1 MHAGGMLQAMTKFT
15 FRLESILA
23 IKLKLEEQAKM
34 EFAAAKMRLNEEE
47 DKLQALKDR
56 KEAYEQ
62 ELKRLYMGNLD
73 VRRINSTSAAIEV
86 TETQINTQVF
96 AVKRAEKKVTAASD
110 KLNTVMQERKSME
123 KLKENKFAEYMREYN
138 EEESKQT
145 DELISYQYGRVE
157 E

>member
-1 MHAGGMLQAMTKFT
+1 MTKFS
-15 FRLESILA
+15 FRLESILQ
-23 IKLKLEEQAKM
+23 IKIKLEEQAKM

-86 TETQINTQVF
+86 TETQIKTQVF
-96 AVKRAEKKVTAASD
+96 AVKRAEKKVAVASD
-110 KLNTVMQERKSME
+110 KLSTVMQERKSME
-123 KLKENKFAEYMREYN
+123 KLKENKLAEYMREYN

>member
-1 MHAGGMLQAMTKFT
+1 MTKFS
-15 FRLESILA
+15 FRLESILQ
-23 IKLKLEEQAKM
+23 IKIKLEEQAKM

-86 TETQINTQVF
+86 TETQINTQAF

-110 KLNTVMQERKSME
+110 KLSTVMQERKSME
-123 KLKENKFAEYMREYN
+123 KLKENKLAEYMREYN

>member
-1 MHAGGMLQAMTKFT
+1 MTKFS
-15 FRLESILA
+15 FRLESILQ
-23 IKLKLEEQAKM
+23 IKIKLEEQAKM

-96 AVKRAEKKVTAASD
+96 AVKRAEKKVAVASD
-110 KLNTVMQERKSME
+110 KLSTVMQERKSME
-123 KLKENKFAEYMREYN
+123 KLKENKLAEYMREYN

-145 DELISYQYGRVE
+145 DELISYQYGRAE

>member
-1 MHAGGMLQAMTKFT
+1 MTKFS
-15 FRLESILA
+15 FRLESILQ

-34 EFAAAKMRLNEEE
+34 EFGAAKMKLSEEQDKLDGLYNKKSGYEEE
-47 DKLQALKDR
+47 LKKLYSED
-56 KEAYEQ
+56 
-62 ELKRLYMGNLD
+62 LD
-73 VRRINSTSAAIEV
+73 IKRINGTARAIEIV
-86 TETQINTQVF
+86 DEQIKMQKY
-96 AVKRAEKKVTAASD
+96 AVKRAEKQVDLATQ

-123 KLKENKFAEYMREYN
+123 KLKEKRFAEYMREYN

>member
-1 MHAGGMLQAMTKFT
+1 MVYVMTKFT
-15 FRLESILA
+15 FRLESILS

-34 EFAAAKMRLNEEE
+34 EFGAAKMKLSEEQ
-47 DKLQALKDR
+47 DKLEGLYNKKSGYENDLK
-56 KEAYEQ
+56 K
-62 ELKRLYMGNLD
+62 LYSEDLD
-73 VRRINSTSAAIEV
+73 IKRINGTARAIEIV
-86 TETQINTQVF
+86 DEQIKLQKY
-96 AVKRAEKKVTAASD
+96 AVKRAEKQVDLATQ

-123 KLKENKFAEYMREYN
+123 KLKEKRFAEYMREYN

>member
-1 MHAGGMLQAMTKFT
+1 MTKFS
-15 FRLESILA
+15 FRLESILQ
-23 IKLKLEEQAKM
+23 IKIKLEEQAKM

-62 ELKRLYMGNLD
+62 ELKWLYMGNLD

-96 AVKRAEKKVTAASD
+96 AVKRAEKKVAVASD
-110 KLNTVMQERKSME
+110 KLSTVMQERKSME
-123 KLKENKFAEYMREYN
+123 KLKENKLAEYLREYN

>member
-1 MHAGGMLQAMTKFT
+1 MTRFS
-15 FRLESILA
+15 FRLESILQ
-23 IKLKLEEQAKM
+23 IKIKLEEQAKM

-73 VRRINSTSAAIEV
+73 VRRINSMSAAIEV
-86 TETQINTQVF
+86 TETQINTQAF
-96 AVKRAEKKVTAASD
+96 AVKRAEKKVAVASD
-110 KLNTVMQERKSME
+110 KLSTVMQERKSME
-123 KLKENKFAEYMREYN
+123 KLKENKLAEYMREYN

>member
-1 MHAGGMLQAMTKFT
+1 MTRFS
-15 FRLESILA
+15 FRLESILQ
-23 IKLKLEEQAKM
+23 IKIKLEEQAKM

-86 TETQINTQVF
+86 TETQINTQAF
-96 AVKRAEKKVTAASD
+96 AVKRAEKKVAVASE
-110 KLNTVMQERKSME
+110 KLSTVMQERKSME
-123 KLKENKFAEYMREYN
+123 KLKENKLAEYMREYN

>member
-1 MHAGGMLQAMTKFT
+1 MTRFS
-15 FRLESILA
+15 FRLESILQ
-23 IKLKLEEQAKM
+23 IKIKLEEQAKM

-86 TETQINTQVF
+86 TETQINTQAF
-96 AVKRAEKKVTAASD
+96 AVKRAEKKVAVASD
-110 KLNTVMQERKSME
+110 KLSTVMQERKSME

>member
-1 MHAGGMLQAMTKFT
+1 MTKFS
-15 FRLESILA
+15 FRLESILQ
-23 IKLKLEEQAKM
+23 IKIKREEQAKM

-96 AVKRAEKKVTAASD
+96 AVKRAEKKVAVASD
-110 KLNTVMQERKSME
+110 KLSTVMQERKSME
-123 KLKENKFAEYMREYN
+123 KLKENKLAEYMREYN

>member
-1 MHAGGMLQAMTKFT
+1 MTKFS
-15 FRLESILA
+15 FRLESILQ
-23 IKLKLEEQAKM
+23 IKIKLEEQAKM

-62 ELKRLYMGNLD
+62 ELKWLYMGNLD

-96 AVKRAEKKVTAASD
+96 AVKRAEKKVAVASD
-110 KLNTVMQERKSME
+110 KLSTVMQERKSME
-123 KLKENKFAEYMREYN
+123 KLKENKLAEYMREYN

>member
-1 MHAGGMLQAMTKFT
+1 MTRFS
-15 FRLESILA
+15 FRLESILQ
-23 IKLKLEEQAKM
+23 IKIKLEEQAKM

-86 TETQINTQVF
+86 TETQINTQAF
-96 AVKRAEKKVTAASD
+96 AVKKAEKKVAVASD
-110 KLNTVMQERKSME
+110 KLSTVMQERKSME
-123 KLKENKFAEYMREYN
+123 KLKENKLAEYMREYN

>member
-1 MHAGGMLQAMTKFT
+1 MTKFT
-15 FRLESILA
+15 FRLESILS

-34 EFAAAKMRLNEEE
+34 EFGAAKLKLNEEQ
-47 DKLQALKDR
+47 DKLDGLFTK
-56 KEAYEQ
+56 KSEYEE
-62 ELKRLYMGNLD
+62 ELKKLYSDDLD
-73 VRRINSTSAAIEV
+73 VKRINVTARAIDIVDE
-86 TETQINTQVF
+86 QIKVQKY
-96 AVKRAEKKVTAASD
+96 AVKRAEKQVDLATQ

-123 KLKENKFAEYMREYN
+123 KLKENRFAEYMREYN

>member
-1 MHAGGMLQAMTKFT
+1 MTKFS
-15 FRLESILA
+15 FRLESILQ
-23 IKLKLEEQAKM
+23 IKIKLEEQAKM

-56 KEAYEQ
+56 KKAYEQ

-96 AVKRAEKKVTAASD
+96 AVKRAEKKVAVASD
-110 KLNTVMQERKSME
+110 KLSTVMQERKSME
-123 KLKENKFAEYMREYN
+123 KLKENKLAEYMREYN

>member
-1 MHAGGMLQAMTKFT
+1 MTRFS
-15 FRLESILA
+15 FRLESILQ
-23 IKLKLEEQAKM
+23 IKIKLEEQAKM

-62 ELKRLYMGNLD
+62 ELKKLYLGNLD

-96 AVKRAEKKVTAASD
+96 AVKRAEKKVSVASD

-123 KLKENKFAEYMREYN
+123 KLKENKLAEYMREYN

-157 E
+157 D

>member
-1 MHAGGMLQAMTKFT
+1 MTKFS
-15 FRLESILA
+15 FRLESILQ
-23 IKLKLEEQAKM
+23 IKIKLEEQAKM

-73 VRRINSTSAAIEV
+73 VRRINSTSAAIGV

-96 AVKRAEKKVTAASD
+96 AVKRAEKKVAVASD
-110 KLNTVMQERKSME
+110 KLSTVMQERKSME
-123 KLKENKFAEYMREYN
+123 KLKENKLAEYMREYN

>member
-1 MHAGGMLQAMTKFT
+1 MTKFT
-15 FRLESILA
+15 FRLESILS

-34 EFAAAKMRLNEEE
+34 EFGAAKMKLSEEQ
-47 DKLQALKDR
+47 DKLEGLYNK
-56 KEAYEQ
+56 KSGYEND
-62 ELKRLYMGNLD
+62 LKRLYSEDLD
-73 VRRINSTSAAIEV
+73 IKRINGTARAIEIV
-86 TETQINTQVF
+86 DEQIKLQKY
-96 AVKRAEKKVTAASD
+96 AVKRAEKQVDLATQ

-123 KLKENKFAEYMREYN
+123 KLKEKRFAEYMREYN

>member
-1 MHAGGMLQAMTKFT
+1 MTKFS
-15 FRLESILA
+15 FRLESILQ
-23 IKLKLEEQAKM
+23 IKIKLEEQAKM

-73 VRRINSTSAAIEV
+73 VKRINSTSAAIEV

-96 AVKRAEKKVTAASD
+96 AVKRAEKKVAVASD
-110 KLNTVMQERKSME
+110 KLSSVMQERKSME

-145 DELISYQYGRVE
+145 DELISYQYGRAE

>member
-1 MHAGGMLQAMTKFT
+1 MTRFS
-15 FRLESILA
+15 FRLESILQ
-23 IKLKLEEQAKM
+23 IKIKLEEQAKM

-56 KEAYEQ
+56 KEQYEE
-62 ELKRLYMGNLD
+62 ELKKLYLGTLD
-73 VRRINSTSAAIEV
+73 VRRINSTAGAIKV
-86 TETQINTQVF
+86 TETQIKTQGF
-96 AVKRAEKKVTAASD
+96 AVKRAQKKVDAATT

-123 KLKENKFAEYMREYN
+123 KLKENKFAEYMQAYN

-145 DELISYQYGRVE
+145 DELISYQYGKVE

>member
-1 MHAGGMLQAMTKFT
+1 
-15 FRLESILA
+15 
-23 IKLKLEEQAKM
+23 M

-86 TETQINTQVF
+86 TETQINTQAF
-96 AVKRAEKKVTAASD
+96 AVKRAEKKVAAASD

>member
-1 MHAGGMLQAMTKFT
+1 MTKFT
-15 FRLESILA
+15 FRLESILS

-34 EFAAAKMRLNEEE
+34 EFGAAKMKLSEEQDKLDGLYNKKSGYEEE
-47 DKLQALKDR
+47 LKKLYSED
-56 KEAYEQ
+56 
-62 ELKRLYMGNLD
+62 LD
-73 VRRINSTSAAIEV
+73 IKRINGTARAIEIV
-86 TETQINTQVF
+86 DEQIKMQKY
-96 AVKRAEKKVTAASD
+96 AVKRAEKQVDLATQ

-123 KLKENKFAEYMREYN
+123 KLKEKRFAEYMREYN

>member
-1 MHAGGMLQAMTKFT
+1 MTKFT
-15 FRLESILA
+15 FRLESILS

-34 EFAAAKMRLNEEE
+34 EFAAAKMRLNEEQ
-47 DKLQALKDR
+47 DKLEGLFTK
-56 KEAYEQ
+56 KNEYEA
-62 ELKRLYMGNLD
+62 ELKRLYSDELD
-73 VRRINSTSAAIEV
+73 VRLINGTARAIDIVDE
-86 TETQINTQVF
+86 QIKMQKY
-96 AVKRAEKKVTAASD
+96 AVKRAEKQVDLATQ

-123 KLKENKFAEYMREYN
+123 KLKENRFAEYMREYN

>member
-1 MHAGGMLQAMTKFT
+1 MTKFS
-15 FRLESILA
+15 FRLESILQ
-23 IKLKLEEQAKM
+23 IKIKLEEQAKM

-56 KEAYEQ
+56 KETYEQ
-62 ELKRLYMGNLD
+62 ELKRLYMGKLD

-96 AVKRAEKKVTAASD
+96 AVKRAEKKVAVASD
-110 KLNTVMQERKSME
+110 KLSTVMQERKSME
-123 KLKENKFAEYMREYN
+123 KLKENKLAEYMREYN

>member
-1 MHAGGMLQAMTKFT
+1 MTKFT
-15 FRLESILA
+15 FRLESILS

-34 EFAAAKMRLNEEE
+34 EFGAAKLKLNEEQ
-47 DKLQALKDR
+47 DKLEGLFSK
-56 KEAYEQ
+56 KSEYEE
-62 ELKRLYMGNLD
+62 ELKKLYSDDLD
-73 VRRINSTSAAIEV
+73 VKRINGTARAIVIVDE
-86 TETQINTQVF
+86 QIKLQKDS
-96 AVKRAEKKVTAASD
+96 VKRAVKQVDLATQ

-123 KLKENKFAEYMREYN
+123 KLKENRFAEYMREYN

>member
-1 MHAGGMLQAMTKFT
+1 MTKFS
-15 FRLESILA
+15 FRLESILQ
-23 IKLKLEEQAKM
+23 IKIKLEEQAKM

-96 AVKRAEKKVTAASD
+96 AVKRAEKKVAVASD
-110 KLNTVMQERKSME
+110 KLSTVMQERKSME
-123 KLKENKFAEYMREYN
+123 KLKENKLAEYMREYN
-138 EEESKQT
+138 KEESKQT

>member
-1 MHAGGMLQAMTKFT
+1 
-15 FRLESILA
+15 
-23 IKLKLEEQAKM
+23 M

-86 TETQINTQVF
+86 TETQINTQAF

-110 KLNTVMQERKSME
+110 KLSTVMQERKSME
-123 KLKENKFAEYMREYN
+123 KLKENKLAEYMREYN

>member
-1 MHAGGMLQAMTKFT
+1 MTKFS
-15 FRLESILA
+15 FRLESILQ
-23 IKLKLEEQAKM
+23 IKIKLEEQAKM

-86 TETQINTQVF
+86 TETQINTQAF
-96 AVKRAEKKVTAASD
+96 AIKRAEKKVAVASD
-110 KLNTVMQERKSME
+110 KLSTVMQERKSME
-123 KLKENKFAEYMREYN
+123 KLKENKLAEYMREYN

>member
-1 MHAGGMLQAMTKFT
+1 
-15 FRLESILA
+15 
-23 IKLKLEEQAKM
+23 M
-34 EFAAAKMRLNEEE
+34 EFGAAKMRLNEEE

-62 ELKRLYMGNLD
+62 ELKRLYTGNLD

-86 TETQINTQVF
+86 TDTQINTQTF
-96 AVKRAEKKVTAASD
+96 AVKRAEKKVAAATE